1 MCVFIAVVYLCSIYV
16 THLILNKHTENTL
29 TILATVFMSVLLR
42 TGLDMYFIYSSHLHP
57 HPSFSQVQSVAKATQ
72 PPSLP
77 SFSCIRIPPS
87 SHPYSPLRSLCLS
100 FSLSVYPSSNSV
112 SLVFHPADSLL
123 LLLLIPPPPP
133 SRPSSLTPF
142 SSSVCSCCLY
152 LFLPLFFFPL
162 HALYRIVT
170 CI

>member
-1 MCVFIAVVYLCSIYV
+1 MCLCVCVYRCCVSLFHLCDSYHPQQ
-16 THLILNKHTENTL
+16 THRNTV
-29 TILATVFMSVLLR
+29 TILATVVMSVLLR

-87 SHPYSPLRSLCLS
+87 SHPYSPLPSLCLS
-100 FSLSVYPSSNSV
+100 FSLSVYPSSSSV

-123 LLLLIPPPPP
+123 LLLLPPPP
-133 SRPSSLTPF
+133 SCPSLLSHSLF
-142 SSSVCSCCLY
+142 LLCL
-152 LFLPLFFFPL
+152 LMLPLFIFASVFLPPSCSL
-162 HALYRIVT
+162 
-170 CI
+170 